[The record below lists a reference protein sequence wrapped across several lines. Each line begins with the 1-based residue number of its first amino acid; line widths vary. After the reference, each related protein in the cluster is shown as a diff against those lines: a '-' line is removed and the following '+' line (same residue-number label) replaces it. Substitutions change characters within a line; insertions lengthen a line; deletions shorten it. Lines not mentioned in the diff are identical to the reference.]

1 MPGIYAVDRITSKRT
16 EYSESSPAKIRDN
29 ISSILNRPA
38 AINDASSDLIKNI
51 IDALNSKSGIIAR
64 SITEDTGKA
73 ISASRKEIAAAL
85 KVLRDHVKVKA
96 TDRADG
102 SRIAF
107 RSGVAI
113 IYPDVWCP
121 VLSLVERL
129 VPALHTRKLLVVS
142 PDSRAFTAV
151 KMLLDEID
159 PLTALKAGLV
169 VSLFADQTKTVS
181 IMQRKRISDLLF
193 SGSMEELAK
202 LKHRCDCC
210 SIRAESGEG
219 FSIMVAEDSK
229 LDECAISIAD
239 IFLDFS
245 RSPFRRP
252 ATVLVEASVEEY
264 LENRLI
270 EEISKHNTGDPFS
283 DSTSVGFVQN
293 PENTSTAAAILLSGK
308 NRTHDILHWDGFHDN
323 VFHPALVKDASASSR
338 LRGFNDLP
346 ILKMRN
352 MASIQ
357 DGFDQVVQSGNLMFA
372 SIWSSDPYLEELVS
386 QALPVSSIY
395 FNLVPSVLPVE
406 WKNPLVNENV
416 VQGPSALIKSM
427 LSQKTLL
434 RRK

>member
-1 MPGIYAVDRITSKRT
+1 MDNITSVLSRT
-16 EYSESSPAKIRDN
+16 
-29 ISSILNRPA
+29 SSI
-38 AINDASSDLIKNI
+38 NDESSDLIENI
-51 IDALNSKSGIIAR
+51 IDVLHSNSRIIAGL
-64 SITEDTGKA
+64 ITEDTGKG
-73 ISASRKEIAAAL
+73 ISASKKEIAAAL
-85 KVLRDHVKVKA
+85 EILRDNIKV
-96 TDRADG
+96 RAEAIAAYNKEIDG
-102 SRIAF
+102 SSRMAF
-107 RSGVAI
+107 RSGISI

-121 VLSLVERL
+121 VLSLIERL
-129 VPALHTRKLLVVS
+129 VPALHTRKLVVVS

-151 KMLLDEID
+151 KMLFDEID
-159 PLTALKAGLV
+159 PLTALKGGLV
-169 VSLFADQTKTVS
+169 VSLFTSQTKTMS
-181 IMQRKRISDLLF
+181 LMHREKISDLLF
-193 SGSMEELAK
+193 SGTIEDLSK
-202 LKHRCDCC
+202 LRHHSDYY
-210 SIRAESGEG
+210 STRAEAGEG
-219 FSIMVAEDSK
+219 FSIMVTEDSK

-270 EEISKHNTGDPFS
+270 EEISKHNTGDS
-283 DSTSVGFVQN
+283 LSESTSVGFVQDS
-293 PENTSTAAAILLSGK
+293 ENASKAAAILLSGK
-308 NRTHDILHWDGFHDN
+308 NRTHDMLHWDGFQDN
-323 VFHPALVKDASASSR
+323 VFHPALVRDASASSR

-346 ILKMRN
+346 ILKIRS

-372 SIWSSDPYLEELVS
+372 SIWSSDPYLEELAS
-386 QALPVSSIY
+386 QALQVSCIY
-395 FNLVPSVLPVE
+395 FNLVPSVLPFK